1 MVLTLHYQLV
11 KEEIKMKINLDIGQ
25 TTLMNFPKIYQSSF
39 NEKDKD
45 SSRQLS
51 NIEPKD
57 RVTISPQGKK
67 NNLLDNLMK
76 QKMRIT
82 EQKDALVSSV
92 LEKGGTLDTIK
103 SQLELYEE
111 QMKNIEEQIAEVTAK
126 EIEQQAEKLKNKV
139 DNKPKTEEEIKKEQI
154 SSITSLAT
162 NLQQTKA
169 IDSIQN
175 KMEGGIRVAKAE
187 IKADKMRGLSGEAI
201 DRKERNV
208 EKMEKNIAGLNS
220 KISDNLSDSV
230 DKINESNKP
239 QEILPDNENNRKDK
253 TKESEPN
260 EDILLSNIEDGSAEK
275 SFEEKVAPE

>member
-1 MVLTLHYQLV
+1 
-11 KEEIKMKINLDIGQ
+11 MKINLDIGQ

-103 SQLELYEE
+103 TQLELYEE

-162 NLQQTKA
+162 NLQQTEA

-239 QEILPDNENNRKDK
+239 QEILPENENNRKDK

-260 EDILLSNIEDGSAEK
+260 EELFLSNIEDGSAEK